1 MPLDQSFTPL
11 AFSLLEALEAN
22 NEKVWYDANK
32 AEFEAKLR
40 APFAEVLEAVT
51 ARLEGTIAPLIGS
64 KKTMFRQNRDVRF
77 SKDKSPYKTN
87 ISGLLTPSGTKGE
100 GAGILYLHLDKTG
113 GFMAT
118 GFYQFPTAKLGLI
131 RDRIVGNP
139 KRFSAMLE
147 SLEQHDLKLEMA
159 SSLSRMP
166 RGYEHHAEHEHADYL
181 KLKNFLVME
190 PLDRDAW
197 TSGEVVEKA
206 THLALASADFL
217 GFCATALQKDAG

>member
-1 MPLDQSFTPL
+1 MPLDQPFTQP
-11 AFSLLEALEAN
+11 AFELLEALEAN
-22 NEKVWYDANK
+22 NNKAWYDANK
-32 AEFEAKLR
+32 PQFEASVR
-40 APFAEVLEAVT
+40 APFAALLEDVT

-87 ISGLLTPSGTKGE
+87 VSGLLTPSGTKGE
-100 GAGILYLHLDKTG
+100 GAGILYLHLEATG

-139 KRFSAMLE
+139 KRFSAMLD
-147 SLEQHDLKLEMA
+147 SLAQHDLSLEMG
-159 SSLSRMP
+159 SSLTRMP
-166 RGYEHHAEHEHADYL
+166 KGYDQYADHEHAAFI
-181 KLKNFLVME
+181 KLKNFLVMQ
-190 PLDRDAW
+190 PLTKSDW
-197 TSGEVVEKA
+197 TSGEVVDKA

-217 GFCATALQKDAG
+217 SFCATALLKDS